1 MTILPEDAGGSKMAA
16 NMPKMKVKAEM
27 QPSNLKIVGKAGGG
41 YNRV

>member
-27 QPSNLKIVGKAGGG
+27 
-41 YNRV
+41 